1 MKDLHAS
8 MMVAARH
15 FVNQILEKAKSI
27 ETPKDFAAL
36 ETLIHR
42 QCQQLGATAY
52 EKIAQEKIARSPAQR
67 TCPGCGALRRHKG
80 VRERRQVTR
89 LGVIRVDG
97 VYWHCPACRRGS
109 HTAEKWFDGPWSST
123 VRQQAIL
130 LGTALSSFQ
139 KAKTVYREVLG
150 LWIDEETIRKLCLH
164 AGRQVGRKKD
174 PLPAI
179 QAGRPLVGSCDGTM
193 IHTRQDGWRELK
205 AYQYR
210 YDDIHH
216 GRAYLETAEHFI
228 PRLRRAA
235 VAIEAKKASK
245 IFFLSDAAGW
255 IRRGVSVQLPFAQHI
270 IDLWHACQ
278 HLHQA
283 ANELWGSNSPVGLV
297 WAKRHAHILRQEGA
311 MGLIGSLKRIHYRK
325 NSKQKT
331 LTSLIKFFVR
341 HASLMDYPAYEKAGW
356 PISSGPMESFCKQLG
371 TRLKG
376 PGMRWSVTNVNPM
389 AALVSLWAN
398 DEWDRYWK
406 NTA

>member
-1 MKDLHAS
+1 MKDLHACI
-8 MMVAARH
+8 MVAARD
-15 FVNQILEKAKSI
+15 FVNQILEKAKSL
-27 ETPKDFAAL
+27 ETPQDLAAL

-42 QCQQLGATAY
+42 QSQQLGATAY
-52 EKIAQEKIARSPAQR
+52 ETIAREKIARLPAQR
-67 TCPGCGALRRHKG
+67 TCPDCGALRRHKG
-80 VRERRQVTR
+80 IRERRQVTR

-109 HTAEKWFDGPWSST
+109 HSAEKWFDGPWSST

-139 KAKTVYREVLG
+139 KAQTVCREVLG

-164 AGRQVGRKKD
+164 AGRQVVRKKD
-174 PLPAI
+174 SLPAI
-179 QAGRPLVGSCDGTM
+179 QVGRPLVGSCDGTM

-210 YDDIHH
+210 YDDLRH

-235 VAIEAKKASK
+235 VAMKAKKASK

-255 IRRGVSVQLPFAQHI
+255 ICRGVSVHLPFAQHI

-283 ANELWGSNSPVGLV
+283 AQALWGSDSPAGRA
-297 WAKRHAHILRQEGA
+297 WAKSQAQILRQEGA
-311 MGLIGSLKRIHYRK
+311 RGLIRSLKRIHYRK
-325 NSKQKT
+325 KPR
-331 LTSLIKFFVR
+331 LEILMSLIRFFVR